1 MELMEP
7 MIACP
12 HCRRADRQVRAG
24 MNGDSQ
30 RYKCGHCGRRYTPA
44 PRPRGYPDDLRLQAR
59 RLRAEG
65 LTAKEIG
72 IRLGVPTRSVANWV
86 RRSPETA
93 QAPEAV
99 PAPPAMPAL
108 DRPAPPAAPARRR
121 PTIHDVAERAGVS
134 TSTVSNFLNQ
144 QGRMSAATGE
154 RIRAAIEA
162 LSFTPN
168 FFVRA
173 IRQRRTGILGV
184 LTFGLGDLE
193 TDSSLSAPLLQGVN
207 DAADVAEHEILLY
220 TGWPGRAH
228 RYSGLNFL
236 NGHVDGL
243 LWVAPW
249 MHEPILERLAA
260 AGLPVVALLT
270 RHVPPGIG
278 WVNADNLGAMHLLV
292 AHLTALGHRRIG
304 YLGPA
309 HTSNYRDRRDGFRQA
324 MADAGLAGEAL
335 EYAEAEAVWDW
346 PAYEATLERWLALPD
361 RPTALIASDDGYA
374 DYAARTIARHGLRV
388 PEDISVTGFNDAGFA
403 KRVCGGL
410 TTIRQPFRRI
420 AQLGGERLIALIG
433 GASAADCRLTVPT
446 ELVVRAST
454 GPASASEQPRT

>member
-1 MELMEP
+1 MEP

-24 MNGDSQ
+24 MSGDSQ

-72 IRLGVPTRSVANWV
+72 TRLGVPARSVANWV
-86 RRSPETA
+86 RRPEETA
-93 QAPEAV
+93 PAAEAA
-99 PAPPAMPAL
+99 PAPPDP
-108 DRPAPPAAPARRR
+108 DRPGRRR
-121 PTIHDVAERAGVS
+121 PTIRDVAERAGVS

-144 QGRMSAATGE
+144 RGRMSEATGG
-154 RIRAAIEA
+154 RIRAAVEA

-184 LTFGLGDLE
+184 MTFGLGDLD

-207 DAADVAEHEILLY
+207 DAADAAEYEILLY

-236 NGHVDGL
+236 DGHVDGL
-243 LWVAPW
+243 LWVGPALR
-249 MHEPILERLAA
+249 EPILERLAA

-270 RHVPPGIG
+270 RHVPPGVG
-278 WVNADNLGAMHLLV
+278 WVNADNAGAMRALV
-292 AHLTALGHRRIG
+292 AHLLGLGHRRIG

-309 HTSNYRDRRDGFRQA
+309 HSSNYLDRRDSFRQA
-324 MADAGLAGEAL
+324 MADAGLAGGAL
-335 EYAEAEAVWDW
+335 EDSAAEDVWEW
-346 PAYEATLERWLALPD
+346 AAYEATLERWLALPD
-361 RPTALIASDDGYA
+361 RPTALIAGDDGFA
-374 DYAARTIARHGLRV
+374 DFAARTIARHGLRV
-388 PEDISVTGFNDAGFA
+388 PQDISVTGFNDAGFA

-410 TTIRQPFRRI
+410 TTVRQPFRRI

-433 GASAADCRLTVPT
+433 GAGAADCRLTVPA

-454 GPASASEQPRT
+454 GPPPA

>member
-1 MELMEP
+1 MET

-12 HCRRADRQVRAG
+12 HCQRADRQVRAG

-72 IRLGVPTRSVANWV
+72 LRLGVPTRSVANWV
-86 RRSPETA
+86 RRPGEGRAESRAEG
-93 QAPEAV
+93 Q
-99 PAPPAMPAL
+99 PAL
-108 DRPAPPAAPARRR
+108 NERPAPDTAPREAAPGPERPGRRR

-144 QGRMSAATGE
+144 QGRMSEATGGRVRE
-154 RIRAAIEA
+154 AIEA

-249 MHEPILERLAA
+249 THEPILERLAA

-270 RHVPPGIG
+270 REVPPGVG
-278 WVNADNLGAMHLLV
+278 WVNADNLEAMRLLV

-335 EYAEAEAVWDW
+335 ENPEAETVWDW
-346 PAYEATLERWLALPD
+346 PVYEAILERWLALPE

-374 DYAARTIARHGLRV
+374 DYAAQVLHRHGLRV
-388 PEDISVTGFNDAGFA
+388 PQDISVTGFNDAGFA

-420 AQLGGERLIALIG
+420 AQLGGARLIALIG
-433 GASAADCRLTVPT
+433 GASAADCRLTVPV

-454 GPASASEQPRT
+454 GPAPV